1 MSRTA
6 KIVAEF
12 GGDEYDFCLRW
23 GELIELQE
31 SRDAGPAWILSKFS
45 ANTWQVQDV
54 SEILR
59 LGLIG
64 GGMEA
69 GKARKLIRNHVE
81 LKPFDLGGDVGLAI
95 LAVKVLAAGL
105 HGSPDEPE
113 KLEGRPNGS
122 TISPEERSDLAPSS
136 AVAS

>member
-6 KIVAEF
+6 KVVAEF
-12 GGDEYDFCLRW
+12 GGDERDFCLRW

-31 SRDAGPAWILSKFS
+31 SRDAGPAWILSKFG
-45 ANTWQVQDV
+45 ANTWQIQDV

-64 GGMEA
+64 GGMVA
-69 GKARKLIRNHVE
+69 MQARKLVRAYVE
-81 LKPFDLGGDVGLAI
+81 ERPFDLGGDTGLAI
-95 LAVKVLAAGL
+95 LAVRVLAAGL

-122 TISPEERSDLAPSS
+122 TTSPEERSDSPPSS
-136 AVAS
+136 VVAS